1 MSQLYTN
8 MTEQGAHAGRAAGI
22 DRRSFLMRATAA
34 AVMGAVQP
42 MLGRAASAQ
51 SVSSVDDLTL
61 ETVAGPVQGKSVE
74 LALAHEHLYVDFL
87 GPKDPNYMNVD
98 WADALGASVNAAAQV
113 RAQGVNLMIEWGPMG
128 VGRNVLL
135 LRHVSRETGMHIVC
149 PTGIYKSLIPP
160 QFEGMSAEQIADH
173 FVRELTKGVDGTP
186 IRAGFIKIAT
196 TEAGATETDTMIH
209 RAAAMAGRDVGA
221 TISLHSPLWETTK
234 GVIGTLDAEGFSL
247 ERFVWGHAQ
256 PSSVDA
262 HKEVAARG
270 ATIQYDAISADSDP
284 FFNGP
289 TDDTSM
295 LDRIEAMVKAGFDK
309 QVIVSADASV
319 YVNPPQW
326 QYDRDNTYV
335 YRYFAPKLEER
346 LGAELSR
353 QVLRNNVIHA
363 FRRGDKVA

>member
-1 MSQLYTN
+1 MNQFYTKN
-8 MTEQGAHAGRAAGI
+8 REGGTEIGLPAGV
-22 DRRSFLMRATAA
+22 DRRTFLLRATAA
-34 AVMGAVQP
+34 AAVLGAVP
-42 MLGRAASAQ
+42 SMGGRSAAAQ
-51 SVSSVDDLTL
+51 TGSVDELML
-61 ETVAGPVQGKSVE
+61 ETVSGPLSGKDVE
-74 LALAHEHLYVDFL
+74 LAVAHEHLYVDFL

-98 WADALGASVNAAAQV
+98 WADALGASVNAAAEL

-135 LRHVSRETGMHIVC
+135 LRHVARATGMHIVC

-160 QFEGMSAEQIADH
+160 QFDGMSAEEIAGH
-173 FVRELTKGVDGTP
+173 FVRELTKGVDGTA
-186 IRAGFIKIAT
+186 IRAGFIKMAT

-209 RAAAMAGRDVGA
+209 RAAAMAGREVGA

-234 GVIGTLDAEGFSL
+234 GIIATLDAESFPL
-247 ERFVWGHAQ
+247 DRFVWGHAQ

-262 HKEVAARG
+262 HKEVAGRG
-270 ATIQYDAISADSDP
+270 ATIQYDAISAHADP

-289 TDDTSM
+289 TDDASM
-295 LDRIEAMVKAGFDK
+295 LDRIETMVKAGFDK
-309 QVIVSADASV
+309 QVLVSADASV
-319 YVNPPQW
+319 YVNPAKW

-353 QVLRNNVIHA
+353 QILRDNVIHA
-363 FRRGDKVA
+363 FRRGDKVT